1 MARQSLE
8 SAKVVLNAL
17 MLEQA
22 RDREALQGLMS
33 HCTKMIETLD
43 SMREQEE
50 ARIESEAAER
60 KAAAR
65 KIFGDLIAVEEDRRE
80 RLSKHISDIA
90 GEAAVGDE
98 SAADGHNSE
107 KASPEELTGGSE

>member
-33 HCTKMIETLD
+33 HCTKMIETLQN
-43 SMREQEE
+43 MRVEEE
-50 ARIESEAAER
+50 ARIDSEAAER

-65 KIFGDLIAVEEDRRE
+65 KIFGDLIAVEEERKE
-80 RLSKHISDIA
+80 RLSLHISDIA
-90 GEAAVGDE
+90 GEAAGGDD
-98 SAADGHNSE
+98 SAASGHNSD
-107 KASPEELTGGSE
+107 KARPDELTGGSD